1 MYKKIINFIATI
13 RFAVYLF
20 VYSQQLRS
28 QGRNYFQN
36 GSLNLAKASRF
47 ELNEKNV
54 FDCEVDFN
62 LTLDDFYSIPM
73 MNYPIFGRLQ
83 NAMEGYF

>member
-1 MYKKIINFIATI
+1 MRQKIKNIFGSL
-13 RFAVYLF
+13 RFLVLKF
-20 VYSQQLRS
+20 FLGNLLRS